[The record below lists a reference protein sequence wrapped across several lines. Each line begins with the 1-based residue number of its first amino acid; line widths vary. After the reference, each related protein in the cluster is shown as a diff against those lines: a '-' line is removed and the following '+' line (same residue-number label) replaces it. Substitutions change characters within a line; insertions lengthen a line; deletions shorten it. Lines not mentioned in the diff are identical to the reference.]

1 MVFPYWSTLID
12 CCMLPYLIVC
22 IQASGI
28 FDSAIRVDVVGMK
41 SYMDNLLTV
50 TPS

>member
-1 MVFPYWSTLID
+1 
-12 CCMLPYLIVC
+12 MLPYLIVC